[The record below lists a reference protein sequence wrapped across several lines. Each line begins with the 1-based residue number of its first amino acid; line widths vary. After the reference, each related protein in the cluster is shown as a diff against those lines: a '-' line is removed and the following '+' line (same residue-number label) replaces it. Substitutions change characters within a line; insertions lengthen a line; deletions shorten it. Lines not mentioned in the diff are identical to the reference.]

1 MDYSTKTKGE
11 LVLFKG
17 VVVMNAKTEFL
28 DAINLT
34 DSPVLCAQIC
44 MDEWNI
50 YKNLRLPL
58 SYTSEQW
65 DKFLEELDFTYDD
78 GYGSQEV
85 FGTIWFLDGTW
96 AEREEYDG
104 SEWWVHRKCPEIPK
118 ELHSPTEKE

>member
-1 MDYSTKTKGE
+1 
-11 LVLFKG
+11 
-17 VVVMNAKTEFL
+17 MNAKTEFL

-65 DKFLEELDFTYDD
+65 DKFLEKLDFTYDD
-78 GYGSQEV
+78 GFGSQKV
-85 FGTIWFLDGTW
+85 FGTVWFLDGTW
-96 AEREEYDG
+96 MERGEYDG
-104 SEWWVHRKCPEIPK
+104 SEWWEHKKCPEIPK
-118 ELHSPTEKE
+118 ELRSPTEKE